1 MDEAIKRTQKHLKEF
16 VEKEIN
22 KIKYNTLK
30 ELIDKN
36 TVLPE
41 KEMDMDKIKKL
52 ANKVVSQMNN
62 D

>member
-1 MDEAIKRTQKHLKEF
+1 MDDAFKRTQKQFKEF

-22 KIKYNTLK
+22 NIKYNTLK

-52 ANKVVSQMNN
+52 AKKVVSQMNN
-62 D
+62 G

>member
-52 ANKVVSQMNN
+52 AKKVVSQMNN

>member
-1 MDEAIKRTQKHLKEF
+1 MDEAIKRTQKHLKEL

>member
-30 ELIDKN
+30 DLIDKIK
-36 TVLPE
+36 VLPE

-52 ANKVVSQMNN
+52 AKKVVSQMNN

>member
-22 KIKYNTLK
+22 NIKYNILK

-41 KEMDMDKIKKL
+41 KKMDMDKIEKL
-52 ANKVVSQMNN
+52 AKKIVSQMKNG
-62 D
+62 